1 MAATAFG
8 IQGGTSKNLFRKKDQ
23 ILAHIFKDVYQNS
36 PDDFRVL
43 SLL

>member
-1 MAATAFG
+1 LG
-8 IQGGTSKNLFRKKDQ
+8 FRGAQIKICSEKKDQ